1 MVWSQKQASR
11 GEVWGSEELGF
22 RLRGREKE
30 EDEAGGSEAKSPST
44 GTCCCPVPISKME
57 KLSLKEFLTEEM
69 RNRDVIE
76 LVFIIQ
82 QWAPA
87 CVHRW

>member
-22 RLRGREKE
+22 RPRGGEKE
-30 EDEAGGSEAKSPST
+30 EAEAGESETKSPST
-44 GTCCCPVPISKME
+44 ETCCCPVPISKME

-69 RNRDVIE
+69 RNRAVIE

-82 QWAPA
+82 QWRLA